1 MLLKTPKFAVG
12 ILYFLHKFFV
22 NIFDPSSCEAVLLGP
37 NTLILF
43 FYKKSTT
50 PSTRGFSGLTMIIP
64 ISSS

>member
-22 NIFDPSSCEAVLLGP
+22 NIFEPSSCEAALLGP

-43 FYKKSTT
+43 SFKKSTI
-50 PSTRGFSGLTMIIP
+50 PSTRGFSGPTIT
-64 ISSS
+64 ISIASF